1 MKIEVKIVSEVDA
14 KKEPEG
20 ARRSVSVEVHS
31 RRGDMFNVDR
41 VEDVMEGSSKTIT
54 VPDGGRI
61 MLTTPETN

>member
-31 RRGDMFNVDR
+31 RRGETFNVDLNT
-41 VEDVMEGSSKTIT
+41 DKSQMT
-54 VPDGGRI
+54 GGRVKGSFG
-61 MLTTPETN
+61 PQ